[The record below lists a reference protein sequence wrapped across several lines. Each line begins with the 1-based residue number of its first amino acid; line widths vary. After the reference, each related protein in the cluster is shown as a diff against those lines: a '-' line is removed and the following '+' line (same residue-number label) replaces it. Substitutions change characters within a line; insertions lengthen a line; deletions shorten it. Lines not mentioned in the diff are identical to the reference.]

1 MKREIHLFPSSPH
14 SCLPLSVLSIPQLS
28 HFEISNTQDM
38 ATQDPHVIADLVK
51 SLETAQKAKKGET
64 KFTCKKNT
72 FVVAGT
78 NNVTVDSW
86 KFMDWDYKH
95 AGLPTYARGLFTTR
109 RRDNIPEIATRGYD
123 KFFNVGETRTTEWR
137 NIEKNTKGPY
147 ELSVKENGCIIFI
160 SALEDDTL
168 LVCSKHSTGGRDDTK
183 LTHAQA
189 GERWAER
196 HVSSVNRSVKDLARA
211 LRQMNVTAVG
221 ELCDDTFEEH
231 VLAYDE
237 ASSGIYLHGLNYN
250 QPDFQTMSCDQ
261 VHKFADDWGFKK
273 AKFEVF
279 DDIFRVQSFLEGCAE
294 TGTWDGRETEGFVIR
309 CQLSDN
315 GSGPYRNW
323 FFKYKF
329 DEPYLMYRQ
338 WRECT
343 KAVIG
348 GKHPKIR
355 KHEKVTEEYLQFAR
369 RILMK
374 NTKMASDYMNNHG
387 IIALREEF
395 LKERGLNGS
404 ELIAL
409 EAKKQNDARETNK
422 NVILEPIASL
432 GCGKTTVALA
442 LVRLFGWGHIQNDN
456 IPKQKNKPKKF
467 AFEVSH
473 ALGEHSVVIADRNN
487 HQRRERAQLMDD
499 IYPVLPDA
507 QFVALHYVH
516 EPKAEMLPAIR
527 EFTRKRVLQRG
538 DNHQSIRAG
547 TNAQDET
554 IGIMEGFLGR
564 FEGIDTTRLPDE
576 NFDHVIDLDVCA
588 SSRENLE
595 TVVKAL
601 HAAYPRLVPTMPTAA
616 ALDEAINASLNDY
629 RVDKDLSYSYGPRQK
644 PKNKTKNPQTNDLL
658 TEPTDPTPET
668 LSKKIEYFNISLPT
682 TQITTILHSLF
693 PPTTSPE
700 TSRLYNQLVNSRRL
714 QPTFHVTLIHR
725 ASKKDHPDTW
735 DNLATRYIDTQTK
748 NPVIDPLQSPPTL
761 GSARVRLERLV
772 WDNRIMAFVARI
784 LPAEGGEG
792 EARTAVAEWPCANH
806 IPHITVGTAAP
817 DVKPKE
823 SNDLLRRWVEVGS
836 GGETGIFEA
845 EVEGVK
851 VVDGVVGLVMSRG
864 KY

>member
-1 MKREIHLFPSSPH
+1 
-14 SCLPLSVLSIPQLS
+14 
-28 HFEISNTQDM
+28 M
-38 ATQDPHVIADLVK
+38 ATQDPHVISQLVK
-51 SLETAQKAKKGET
+51 ELETARKAKKGET
-64 KFTCKKNT
+64 KFTCKKST

-95 AGLPTYARGLFTTR
+95 AGLPTYARGLFTTK
-109 RRDNIPEIATRGYD
+109 RRDGTPEIATRGYD
-123 KFFNVGETRTTEWR
+123 KFFNVGETKTTEWR
-137 NIEKNTKGPY
+137 NIEKNTRGPY

-168 LVCSKHSTGGRDDTK
+168 LVCSKHSTGARDDTK
-183 LTHAQA
+183 LSHAQA
-189 GERWAER
+189 GERWTER
-196 HVSSVNRSVKDLARA
+196 HVSSVNRSVKDLART
-211 LRQMNVTAVG
+211 LRRMNVTAVG
-221 ELCDDTFEEH
+221 ELCDDSFEEH

-237 ASSGIYLHGLNYN
+237 ASSGIYIHGLNYN
-250 QPDFQTMSCDQ
+250 QPDFQTMSSDE

-309 CQLSDN
+309 CQLSDK
-315 GSGPYRNW
+315 GTEPYRHW

-329 DEPYLMYRQ
+329 EEPYLMYRQ

-343 KAVIG
+343 KAVIA

-355 KHEKVTEEYLQFAR
+355 KHEQVTEEYLQFAR
-369 RILMK
+369 RTLMK
-374 NTKMASDYMNNHG
+374 NSKMATDYMNNHG
-387 IIALREEF
+387 IIALREAF

-409 EAKKQNDARETNK
+409 EAKKQTEPHEVNK

-432 GCGKTTVALA
+432 GCGKTTLALA
-442 LVRLFGWGHIQNDN
+442 LVKLFGWGHVQNDN

-473 ALGEHSVVIADRNN
+473 ALSEHSVVIADRNN
-487 HQRRERAQLMDD
+487 HQRRERTQLMDD
-499 IYPVLPDA
+499 IYPVIPDA

-516 EPKAEMLPAIR
+516 EPKRDLLPAIR
-527 EFTRKRVLQRG
+527 EVTRKRVLERG
-538 DNHQSIRAG
+538 DNHQTIRAG
-547 TNAQDET
+547 SNAQEE
-554 IGIMEGFLGR
+554 IVGIMEGFLGR
-564 FEGIDTTRLPDE
+564 FEGVDSTRVPDM
-576 NFDHVIDLDVCA
+576 NLDHVIDLDVCA

-616 ALDEAINASLNDY
+616 ELDEAIAASLDDY
-629 RVDKDLSYSYGPRQK
+629 TVTTDLSYSYSSTPKQK
-644 PKNKTKNPQTNDLL
+644 NKNKTQETGRLL
-658 TEPTDPTPET
+658 PEPTDSPFSPEA
-668 LSKKIEYFNISLPT
+668 LSKKIEYFNISLPAKE
-682 TQITTILHSLF
+682 ITSILQSLF
-693 PPTTSPE
+693 PPKSNPE
-700 TSRLYNQLVNSRRL
+700 TARLYNQLIHSRRL
-714 QPTFHVTLIHR
+714 QPSFHVTLIHR
-725 ASKKDHPDTW
+725 ASKKDNPETW
-735 DNLATRYIDTQTK
+735 NYLTTRYIDTQTK
-748 NPVIDPLQSPPTL
+748 TPVSNPIQHPPTL
-761 GSARVRLERLV
+761 GSARVRIERLV

-784 LPAEGGEG
+784 LPAEGAEAEG
-792 EARTAVAEWPCANH
+792 AQASGAAEWPCANP
-806 IPHITVGTAAP
+806 IAHITVGTASP

-823 SNDLLRRWVEVGS
+823 SNDLLQRWVEVGS
-836 GGETGIFEA
+836 GGNTGIFEA